1 MLDGETSQTFSLIWS
16 NTNLSSILPKLIFR
30 YNAISVKIP
39 AGFLMDFNKLIV
51 SFYMKMQRVKNS
63 PEKERALPDIK
74 AYSKAIAI
82 KTVGVLVQG

>member
-1 MLDGETSQTFSLIWS
+1 
-16 NTNLSSILPKLIFR
+16 
-30 YNAISVKIP
+30 
-39 AGFLMDFNKLIV
+39 MDFNKLIV